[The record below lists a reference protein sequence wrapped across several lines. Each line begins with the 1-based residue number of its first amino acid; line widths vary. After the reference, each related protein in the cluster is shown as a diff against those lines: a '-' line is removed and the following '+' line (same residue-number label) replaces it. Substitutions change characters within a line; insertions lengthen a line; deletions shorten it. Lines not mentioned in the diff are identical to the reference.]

1 MKINWGWGIAIF
13 YVIFVISL
21 LFQLYKSTTYD
32 HSLVEKDY
40 YAKDLAYQEHYE
52 KLVNAQSLPKDV
64 QIMNIPQKEG
74 VNIYFP
80 AHLSELEGEILF
92 FSPQFSHLDFKVAVK
107 VDEHNQQFIDA
118 SQLQKGKWKVK
129 VDWQAE
135 GKAFFK
141 EEIVVL

>member
-1 MKINWGWGIAIF
+1 MKINWGWGITIF
-13 YVIFVISL
+13 YIIFVISL

-32 HSLVEKDY
+32 NSLVEKDY

-52 KLVNAQSLPKDV
+52 KLVNAQSLSKDV
-64 QIMNIPQKEG
+64 QIMNLPQKEG

-80 AHLSELEGEILF
+80 EHLSGLEGEILF
-92 FSPQFSHLDFKVAVK
+92 FSPQFSHLDFKVPVQ
-107 VDEHNQQFIDA
+107 VDVNNQQFIDA
-118 SQLQKGKWKVK
+118 SALQKGKWKVK